1 MMDLNEQNLDDFSV
15 KGLIKNLR
23 DWISFLLSKSKNIL
37 KLAFLF
43 LVLTL
48 AYNYIISPIHYARTS
63 FVLDSESSS
72 NSIGDIASLA
82 SLAGINASS
91 FIDSSSLFQIDN
103 IQELYRSS
111 SMLKQ
116 TLLTK
121 YKFGNQT
128 DILIN
133 KFGKEEKIDKKWN
146 KLGVDFTKQSLMD
159 AKSRLHDSILMEAVK
174 IIKEKYLFVD
184 KPSRKT
190 TILEIGFDHKNELLA
205 KSFNENLVS
214 IVNNFYFKTK
224 TKKTGENL
232 KILQRQAD
240 SVKNVLD
247 KSILFLAEKDQ
258 SIPNPNPLTKV
269 SLVPYQKALVDVQ
282 ANGAIY
288 QEIVTQLELAKVN
301 HRNKTPLIQII
312 DKPTLPLENS
322 RLKFIECLIYGL
334 FGGILLAIIY
344 FSLLRF
350 YNSLIK

>member
-1 MMDLNEQNLDDFSV
+1 MDSNEQYLDVFSV
-15 KGLIKNLR
+15 KGLIKNLL
-23 DWISFLLSKSKNIL
+23 DWISFLLSKLKNIL
-37 KLAFLF
+37 SLAFIF
-43 LVLTL
+43 LVLIL
-48 AYNYIISPIHYARTS
+48 AYNYIKSPIHFARTS

-111 SMLKQ
+111 SMLKK

-121 YKFGNQT
+121 YTFGNHT

-146 KLGVDFTKQSLMD
+146 KLGVDFTNQSLMNS
-159 AKSRLHDSILMEAVK
+159 KSRLHDSVLMEAVK

-232 KILQRQAD
+232 EILQRQAD

-322 RLKFIECLIYGL
+322 RLKFMECLIYGL
-334 FGGILLAIIY
+334 FGGFLLAVLY

>member
-1 MMDLNEQNLDDFSV
+1 MDSNEQNLDDFSL
-15 KGLIKNLR
+15 KGLITNLR
-23 DWISFLLSKSKNIL
+23 DWFSYLLSNLKNIL
-37 KLAFLF
+37 KLTLVF

-48 AYNYIISPIHYARTS
+48 AYNYIKSPTHYARTS

-91 FIDSSSLFQIDN
+91 FVDSSSLFQIDN

-121 YKFGNQT
+121 YSFGDQT

-133 KFGKEEKIDKKWN
+133 RFGKEEKIDKKWN
-146 KLGVDFTKQSLMD
+146 KLGVDFTNQSLIESE
-159 AKSRLHDSILMEAVK
+159 SRIHDSVLIEAVK

-190 TILEIGFDHKNELLA
+190 TILEIGFDHKDELLA
-205 KSFNENLVS
+205 KSFNENLVY

-232 KILQRQAD
+232 EILQRQAD

-322 RLKFIECLIYGL
+322 RLKFMECLIYGL
-334 FGGILLAIIY
+334 FGGLLLAIIFFHY
-344 FSLLRF
+344 
-350 YNSLIK
+350 

>member
-1 MMDLNEQNLDDFSV
+1 MDSNEHYLDDFSF

-23 DWISFLLSKSKNIL
+23 DWISFLVSKSKSIL
-37 KLAFLF
+37 QIVSVF
-43 LVLTL
+43 LVLTF
-48 AYNYIISPIHYARTS
+48 AYNYIKSPTHYARTS

-121 YKFGNQT
+121 YTFGNQT

-146 KLGVDFTKQSLMD
+146 KLGVDFTNQSLIKS
-159 AKSRLHDSILMEAVK
+159 KSRLHDSVLIEAVK
-174 IIKEKYLFVD
+174 IIKEKYLFVE

-240 SVKNVLD
+240 SVKKVLD

-282 ANGAIY
+282 ANGSIY
-288 QEIVTQLELAKVN
+288 QEIVTQLELAKVT

-322 RLKFIECLIYGL
+322 KLKFIECLIYGI
-334 FGGILLAIIY
+334 FGGLLLAILY
-344 FSLLRF
+344 FSLTRL
-350 YNSLIK
+350 YHSLIK

>member
-1 MMDLNEQNLDDFSV
+1 MDSNVQKLDDFSV
-15 KGLIKNLR
+15 KGLINNLR
-23 DWISFLLSKSKNIL
+23 DWISFLLSKLKNIL
-37 KLAFLF
+37 RLALLF

-48 AYNYIISPIHYARTS
+48 AYNYIKSPIHYARTS

-116 TLLTK
+116 TLLTE
-121 YKFGNQT
+121 YIFGNQS

-146 KLGVDFTKQSLMD
+146 KLGIDFTNKTLMQLN
-159 AKSRLHDSILMEAVK
+159 SRLHDSVLLEAVK

-190 TILEIGFDHKNELLA
+190 TILEIGFDHKDEFLA

-214 IVNNFYFKTK
+214 IVNNFYFQTK

-240 SVKNVLD
+240 SVKKVLD
-247 KSILFLAEKDQ
+247 KSILILAEKDQ

-282 ANGAIY
+282 ANSSIY
-288 QEIVTQLELAKVN
+288 QEIVTQLELAKVT

-322 RLKFIECLIYGL
+322 RLKFLECLVLGF
-334 FGGILLAIIY
+334 FGGLLLAIIY

-350 YNSLIK
+350 YYSLIK

>member
-1 MMDLNEQNLDDFSV
+1 MDSNEQNLDDFSF
-15 KGLIKNLR
+15 KGLINNLS
-23 DWISFLLSKSKNIL
+23 DWISFLLTKSKNIL
-37 KLAFLF
+37 KLSIVF

-48 AYNYIISPIHYARTS
+48 AYNYIKSPIHYARTS

-111 SMLKQ
+111 SMLKE

-121 YKFGNQT
+121 YTFGNQT
-128 DILIN
+128 DVLIN
-133 KFGKEEKIDKKWN
+133 KFGKGEKIDKKWN
-146 KLGVDFTKQSLMD
+146 KLGVDFSNQSLMD
-159 AKSRLHDSILMEAVK
+159 SKSRLHDSVLMEAVK

-190 TILEIGFDHKNELLA
+190 TILEIGFDHKDELLA

-232 KILQRQAD
+232 EILQRQAD

-247 KSILFLAEKDQ
+247 KSILILAEKDQ

-288 QEIVTQLELAKVN
+288 QEIVKQLELAKVN

-322 RLKFIECLIYGL
+322 RLKFLECLIYGI
-334 FGGILLAIIY
+334 FGGFILSIIY

-350 YNSLIK
+350 YNSLIN

>member
-1 MMDLNEQNLDDFSV
+1 MDSNEQNLDDFSI

-23 DWISFLLSKSKNIL
+23 DWISFLLTKSKNIL
-37 KLAFLF
+37 KLALLF

-48 AYNYIISPIHYARTS
+48 AYNYIKSPIHYARTS

-121 YKFGNQT
+121 YTFGNQT
-128 DILIN
+128 HILIN

-146 KLGVDFTKQSLMD
+146 KLGVDFTKQSLMES
-159 AKSRLHDSILMEAVK
+159 KSRLHDSVLMEAVK

-190 TILEIGFDHKNELLA
+190 TILEIGFDHKNEILA

-232 KILQRQAD
+232 EILQRQAD

-334 FGGILLAIIY
+334 FGGLLLAIIY

>member
-1 MMDLNEQNLDDFSV
+1 MDSNEQYLDVFSV
-15 KGLIKNLR
+15 KGLIKNLL
-23 DWISFLLSKSKNIL
+23 DWISFLLSKLKNIL
-37 KLAFLF
+37 SLAFIF
-43 LVLTL
+43 LVFIL
-48 AYNYIISPIHYARTS
+48 AYNYIKSPIHFARTS

-103 IQELYRSS
+103 IRELYRSS
-111 SMLKQ
+111 SMLKK

-121 YKFGNQT
+121 YTFGNHT

-146 KLGVDFTKQSLMD
+146 KLGVDFTNQSLMELE
-159 AKSRLHDSILMEAVK
+159 SRLHDSVLMEAVK

-232 KILQRQAD
+232 EILQRQAD

-322 RLKFIECLIYGL
+322 RLKFMECLIYGL
-334 FGGILLAIIY
+334 FGGFLLAVLY

>member
-1 MMDLNEQNLDDFSV
+1 MDSNEQNLDDFSV

-23 DWISFLLSKSKNIL
+23 DWLYFLLSKSKNIL
-37 KLAFLF
+37 NITFLF

-48 AYNYIISPIHYARTS
+48 AYNYIKSPIHYARTS

-72 NSIGDIASLA
+72 NSIADIASLA

-121 YKFGNQT
+121 YTFGNQT

-146 KLGVDFTKQSLMD
+146 KLGVDFTDQSLIES
-159 AKSRLHDSILMEAVK
+159 KSRLHDSVLIEAVK

-334 FGGILLAIIY
+334 FGGLLLAIIY

>member
-1 MMDLNEQNLDDFSV
+1 MNSNEQHLDDFTLQ
-15 KGLIKNLR
+15 GLLNNLR
-23 DWISFLLSKSKNIL
+23 SWFSFLSFKTKDILRLS
-37 KLAFLF
+37 FLF
-43 LVLTL
+43 LLLTL
-48 AYNYIISPIHYARTS
+48 AYNYIKSPIHYARTS

-91 FIDSSSLFQIDN
+91 FIDASSLFQIDN

-116 TLLTK
+116 TLLAK
-121 YKFGNQT
+121 SVFGNET
-128 DILIN
+128 EMLIN
-133 KFGKEEKIDKKWN
+133 RFGREEKIDKKWQ
-146 KLGVDFTKQSLMD
+146 KLGIDFTNKSLLQS
-159 AKSRLHDSILMEAVK
+159 KSRLHDSVLFEAVK
-174 IIKEKYLFVD
+174 VIKEKYLIVD

-190 TILEIGFDHKNELLA
+190 TILEIGFDHKDELLA

-224 TKKTGENL
+224 TQKTGENL
-232 KILQRQAD
+232 EILQRQAD
-240 SVKNVLD
+240 SVKKVLD

-288 QEIVTQLELAKVN
+288 QEIVTQLELAKVT

-322 RLKFIECLIYGL
+322 RLKLFECLIYGL
-334 FGGILLAIIY
+334 FGGFLISIIY
-344 FSLLRF
+344 FSILRF

>member
-1 MMDLNEQNLDDFSV
+1 MDSNKKQLDDFSL
-15 KGLIKNLR
+15 KALLETIKNWL
-23 DWISFLLSKSKNIL
+23 SFLLTKSKDIL
-37 KLAFLF
+37 KFSFLI
-43 LVLTL
+43 LIITL
-48 AYNYIISPIHYARTS
+48 AYNYIKSPIHYARTS

-72 NSIGDIASLA
+72 NSVGDIASLA

-91 FIDSSSLFQIDN
+91 FIDASSLFQIDN

-111 SMLKQ
+111 SMLKE

-121 YKFGNQT
+121 YTFDDKSE
-128 DILIN
+128 ILIN

-146 KLGVDFTKQSLMD
+146 KLGVDFTNQSLIES
-159 AKSRLHDSILMEAVK
+159 KSRLHDSILLEAVK
-174 IIKEKYLFVD
+174 IIKEKYLIVD

-190 TILEIGFDHKNELLA
+190 TILEIGFDHKDELLA

-224 TKKTGENL
+224 TQKSGKNL
-232 KILQRQAD
+232 EILQRQAD
-240 SVKNVLD
+240 SVKKVLD

-258 SIPNPNPLTKV
+258 NIPNPNPLTKV
-269 SLVPYQKALVDVQ
+269 SLVPYQKAMVDVQ

-288 QEIVTQLELAKVN
+288 QEIITQLELAKVT

-322 RLKFIECLIYGL
+322 KLKLIEALIYGL
-334 FGGILLAIIY
+334 FGGLLISILF
-344 FSLLRF
+344 FSLSRF
-350 YNSLIK
+350 YHSLIK

>member
-1 MMDLNEQNLDDFSV
+1 M
-15 KGLIKNLR
+15 
-23 DWISFLLSKSKNIL
+23 
-37 KLAFLF
+37 
-43 LVLTL
+43 
-48 AYNYIISPIHYARTS
+48 
-63 FVLDSESSS
+63 
-72 NSIGDIASLA
+72 A

-91 FIDSSSLFQIDN
+91 FIDASSIFQIDN

-121 YKFGNQT
+121 STFGNET
-128 DILIN
+128 EMLIN
-133 KFGKEEKIDKKWN
+133 RFGREEKIDKKWN
-146 KLGVDFTKQSLMD
+146 KLGVDFTNQSLFQS
-159 AKSRLHDSILMEAVK
+159 KSRLHDSVLFEALK
-174 IIKEKYLFVD
+174 IIKEKYLIVD

-190 TILEIGFDHKNELLA
+190 TILEIGFDHKDELLA

-214 IVNNFYFKTK
+214 IVNKFYFKTK
-224 TKKTGENL
+224 TQKTGENL

-247 KSILFLAEKDQ
+247 NSILFLAEKDQ

-288 QEIVTQLELAKVN
+288 QEIVTQLELAKVT

-322 RLKFIECLIYGL
+322 RLTFLECLIYGL
-334 FGGILLAIIY
+334 FGGLLLSLIY
-344 FSLLRF
+344 FSLTRF
-350 YNSLIK
+350 YHSLIK

>member
-1 MMDLNEQNLDDFSV
+1 MDSNEQNLDDFSV

-23 DWISFLLSKSKNIL
+23 DWLYFLLSKSKNIL
-37 KLAFLF
+37 NITFLF

-48 AYNYIISPIHYARTS
+48 AYNYIKSPIHYARTS

-72 NSIGDIASLA
+72 NSISDIASLA

-121 YKFGNQT
+121 YTFGNQT

-146 KLGVDFTKQSLMD
+146 KLGVDFTNKSLMD
-159 AKSRLHDSILMEAVK
+159 IKSRLHDSVLMEAVK
-174 IIKEKYLFVD
+174 IIKEKYLLVD

-232 KILQRQAD
+232 EILQRQAD

-334 FGGILLAIIY
+334 FGGLLLAIIY

>member
-1 MMDLNEQNLDDFSV
+1 MDNKEYSILVLLES
-15 KGLIKNLR
+15 IKNWLNYLLYNSKKIIILSSSILA
-23 DWISFLLSKSKNIL
+23 ISLL
-37 KLAFLF
+37 
-43 LVLTL
+43 
-48 AYNYIISPIHYARTS
+48 YNYVKSPTYYARTS

-91 FIDSSSLFQIDN
+91 FIDASSLFQIDN

-111 SMLKQ
+111 SMLKE
-116 TLLTK
+116 TLLTRSL
-121 YKFGNQT
+121 FGNKNEL
-128 DILIN
+128 LIN
-133 KFGKEEKIDKKWN
+133 RFGQEEKINKKWN
-146 KLGVDFTKQSLMD
+146 NLGIDFSNESLLKS
-159 AKSRLHDSILMEAVK
+159 KSRLHDSVLFEAVK
-174 IIKEKYLFVD
+174 IIKEKYLIVE

-190 TILEIGFDHKNELLA
+190 TILEIGFDHKDELFA
-205 KSFNENLVS
+205 KSFNENLVY

-224 TKKTGENL
+224 TRKTGENL
-232 KILQRQAD
+232 EILQRQAD
-240 SVKNVLD
+240 SVKKVLD
-247 KSILFLAEKDQ
+247 KSILILAEKDQ

-288 QEIVTQLELAKVN
+288 QEIVTQLELAKVT

-322 RLKFIECLIYGL
+322 KLKFFECLFYGL
-334 FGGILLAIIY
+334 FGGLLIAIFY
-344 FSLLRF
+344 FSLLMF

>member
-1 MMDLNEQNLDDFSV
+1 MNLNDQNLDDFSV
-15 KGLIKNLR
+15 KGLFKNLS
-23 DWISFLLSKSKNIL
+23 DWILYFLTKTKGIV
-37 KLAFLF
+37 KLAFVF

-48 AYNYIISPIHYARTS
+48 AYNYIKSPIHYARTS

-121 YKFGNQT
+121 YTLGNQT

-146 KLGVDFTKQSLMD
+146 KLGIDFNNQALIES
-159 AKSRLHDSILMEAVK
+159 KSRLHDSVLIEAIK
-174 IIKEKYLFVD
+174 IIKEKYLIVD

-224 TKKTGENL
+224 TKKSGENL
-232 KILQRQAD
+232 EILQRQAD
-240 SVKNVLD
+240 SVKKVLD
-247 KSILFLAEKDQ
+247 KSILFLAQKDQ

-288 QEIVTQLELAKVN
+288 QEIVTQLELAKVT

-322 RLKFIECLIYGL
+322 RLTFLECLVYGI
-334 FGGILLAIIY
+334 FGGFLLSVIY
-344 FSLLRF
+344 FSLIRF
-350 YNSLIK
+350 YHSLVK

>member
-1 MMDLNEQNLDDFSV
+1 MMDSNEQNLDDFSV
-15 KGLIKNLR
+15 KGLINNLR

-37 KLAFLF
+37 KLALLF

-48 AYNYIISPIHYARTS
+48 AFNYIKSPIHYARTS

-121 YKFGNQT
+121 YTFGNQT

-146 KLGVDFTKQSLMD
+146 KLGVDFNKQSLVES
-159 AKSRLHDSILMEAVK
+159 KSRLHDSVLMEAVK

-232 KILQRQAD
+232 EILQRQAD

-322 RLKFIECLIYGL
+322 RLKFMECLIYGL
-334 FGGILLAIIY
+334 FGGLLLAIIY

>member
-1 MMDLNEQNLDDFSV
+1 MDSNEQHLDDFSV
-15 KGLIKNLR
+15 KGLLDNLR
-23 DWISFLLSKSKNIL
+23 VWISFLLTKTKDII
-37 KLAFLF
+37 KLSIIF

-48 AYNYIISPIHYARTS
+48 VYNYINSPIHYARTS

-91 FIDSSSLFQIDN
+91 FIDASSIFQIDN

-121 YKFGNQT
+121 STFGNET
-128 DILIN
+128 EMLIN
-133 KFGKEEKIDKKWN
+133 RFGREEKIDKKWN
-146 KLGVDFTKQSLMD
+146 KLGVDFTNQSLFQS
-159 AKSRLHDSILMEAVK
+159 KSRLHDSVLFEALK
-174 IIKEKYLFVD
+174 IIKEKYLIVD

-190 TILEIGFDHKNELLA
+190 TILEIGFDHKDELLA

-214 IVNNFYFKTK
+214 IVNKFYFKTK
-224 TKKTGENL
+224 TQKTGENL

-247 KSILFLAEKDQ
+247 NSILFLAEKDQ

-288 QEIVTQLELAKVN
+288 QEIVTQLELAKVT
-301 HRNKTPLIQII
+301 HRNKSPLIQII

-322 RLKFIECLIYGL
+322 RLTFLECLIYGL
-334 FGGILLAIIY
+334 FGGLLLSVIY
-344 FSLLRF
+344 FSLTRF
-350 YNSLIK
+350 YHSLIK

>member
-1 MMDLNEQNLDDFSV
+1 MDSNEQYLDVFSV
-15 KGLIKNLR
+15 KGLIKNLL
-23 DWISFLLSKSKNIL
+23 DWISFLLSKLKNIL
-37 KLAFLF
+37 SLAFIF
-43 LVLTL
+43 LVLIL
-48 AYNYIISPIHYARTS
+48 AYNYIKSPIHFARTS

-121 YKFGNQT
+121 YTFGNHT

-146 KLGVDFTKQSLMD
+146 KLGVDFTNQSLMNS
-159 AKSRLHDSILMEAVK
+159 KSRLHDSVLMEAVK

-232 KILQRQAD
+232 EILQRQAD

-322 RLKFIECLIYGL
+322 RLKFMECLIYGL
-334 FGGILLAIIY
+334 FGGLLLAILY

>member
-1 MMDLNEQNLDDFSV
+1 MDSNEQYLDVFSV
-15 KGLIKNLR
+15 KGLIKNLL
-23 DWISFLLSKSKNIL
+23 DWISFLLSKLKNIL
-37 KLAFLF
+37 SLAFIF
-43 LVLTL
+43 LVFIL
-48 AYNYIISPIHYARTS
+48 AYNYIKSPIHFARTS

-111 SMLKQ
+111 SMLKK

-121 YKFGNQT
+121 YTFGNHT

-146 KLGVDFTKQSLMD
+146 KLGVDFTNQSLMNS
-159 AKSRLHDSILMEAVK
+159 KSRLHDSVLMEAVK
-174 IIKEKYLFVD
+174 IIKEKYLLVD

-232 KILQRQAD
+232 EILQRQAD

-322 RLKFIECLIYGL
+322 RLKFMECLIYGL
-334 FGGILLAIIY
+334 FGGFLLAVLY

>member
-1 MMDLNEQNLDDFSV
+1 MNSNEQHLDDFTV
-15 KGLIKNLR
+15 KGLLNNLR
-23 DWISFLLSKSKNIL
+23 SWFSFLSFKIKDIIKLS
-37 KLAFLF
+37 FLF
-43 LVLTL
+43 LLLTL
-48 AYNYIISPIHYARTS
+48 AYNYIKSPIHYARTS

-91 FIDSSSLFQIDN
+91 FIDASSLFQIDN

-121 YKFGNQT
+121 STFGNET
-128 DILIN
+128 EMLIN
-133 KFGKEEKIDKKWN
+133 RFGREEKIDKKWN
-146 KLGVDFTKQSLMD
+146 KLGVDFTNQSLFQS
-159 AKSRLHDSILMEAVK
+159 KSRLHDSVLFEALK
-174 IIKEKYLFVD
+174 IIKEKYLIVD

-190 TILEIGFDHKNELLA
+190 TILEIGFDHKDELLA

-214 IVNNFYFKTK
+214 IVNKFYFKTK
-224 TKKTGENL
+224 TQKTGENL

-247 KSILFLAEKDQ
+247 NSILFLAEKDQ

-288 QEIVTQLELAKVN
+288 QEIVTQLELAKVT

-322 RLKFIECLIYGL
+322 RLTFLECLIYGL
-334 FGGILLAIIY
+334 FGGLLLSVIY
-344 FSLLRF
+344 FSLTRF
-350 YNSLIK
+350 YHSLIK

>member
-1 MMDLNEQNLDDFSV
+1 MDSNEQNIDEFSV
-15 KGLIKNLR
+15 KGLLKNLS
-23 DWISFLLSKSKNIL
+23 DWISFLLSETKNIL
-37 KLAFLF
+37 KLALVF

-48 AYNYIISPIHYARTS
+48 AYNYIKSPVHYARTS

-121 YKFGNQT
+121 YTFGNNQNE
-128 DILIN
+128 ILIN

-146 KLGVDFTKQSLMD
+146 KLGIDFSNQTLMRL
-159 AKSRLHDSILMEAVK
+159 KSRLHDSVLMEAVK

-232 KILQRQAD
+232 EILQRQAD

-312 DKPTLPLENS
+312 DKPTLPLDNS
-322 RLKFIECLIYGL
+322 RLKFMECLVYGI

-350 YNSLIK
+350 YYSLIK